1 MATKKT
7 VTSEVVEGEEFVQG
21 EADSC
26 EVVSTPYAQ
35 MYKEEKAKVEQLEA
49 DVKKEVE
56 EKDNIIKQYNDLAKK
71 YERLFN
77 LYANNL
83 DYYLNG
89 TYIKENNQQ

>member
-1 MATKKT
+1 MSTKKT
-7 VTSEVVEGEEFVQG
+7 ATVETVDEDTEFVQDAG
-21 EADSC
+21 EVNTADY
-26 EVVSTPYAQ
+26 EA
-35 MYKEEKAKVEQLEA
+35 MYNDEKVKTESLEA
-49 DVKKEVE
+49 DIKKMQE
-56 EKDNIIKQYNDLAKK
+56 ERENIVKQYNDLAKK

>member
-7 VTSEVVEGEEFVQG
+7 ATVETVDEETEFVQG
-21 EADSC
+21 GESC
-26 EVVSTPYAQ
+26 DNVSSSYAE
-35 MYKEEKAKVEQLEA
+35 MYEEQKAKAESLEA
-49 DVKKEVE
+49 DINKMQE
-56 EKDNIIKQYNDLAKK
+56 ERENIVKQYNELAKK

-83 DYYLNG
+83 DYYLSG

>member
-7 VTSEVVEGEEFVQG
+7 ATVNEDTEFVQDG
-21 EADSC
+21 ESC
-26 EVVSTPYAQ
+26 DTVSTSYAE
-35 MYKEEKAKVEQLEA
+35 MYEEQKAKVEELEA
-49 DVKKEVE
+49 EKKKMTE
-56 EKDNIIKQYNDLAKK
+56 ERESIIKQYNELAKK
-71 YERLFN
+71 YERIFN